1 MLDILLTLF
10 VFVMTM
16 GIIKSINYYVKYQE
30 NYVRKLVGRKKYK
43 EFKKQG
49 EDSLHAAYFYI
60 VNVWPEIMD
69 EFSFWGNLTEKEL
82 SLSTQ
87 DKIIVF
93 SSKRLDFDILNR
105 FAKMLLNS
113 ELQKKEMK
121 KLSKLP

>member
-10 VFVMTM
+10 VFIMTM
-16 GIIKSINYYVKYQE
+16 GIVKSIDYYLEYQK
-30 NYVRKLVGRKKYK
+30 NHVRKLIGRKKYK

-69 EFSFWGNLTEKEL
+69 EFSFWGDLTEKER

-93 SSKRLDFDILNR
+93 ASKKLNFDILNR
-105 FAKMLLNS
+105 FAEILLDA
-113 ELQKKEMK
+113 ELQKKKMK